1 MGFLGVSKA
10 KNTPLNAGDMG
21 SIPVQNDPLEKKMA
35 AHSRFLACEI
45 LWTEDSGRLQSM
57 GYRLISDDLVT

>member
-57 GYRLISDDLVT
+57 KSQRIGHD